1 MEYTN
6 SFYYPFYYFIWVKY
20 LQLTIRSATNYKPM
34 SLNSSS
40 LASIEHQ
47 LDSTTISNIKKWL
60 DGSYDSATKEE
71 IRKWIN
77 EKKIEELTDSFYK
90 DLEFGTGGL
99 RGIMGIGSNRVNK
112 YTFGTATQGLSNF
125 LNKTY
130 PNEQIKVAIAYD
142 CRNNSDT
149 LAQIVADVF
158 SANGIKVY
166 FFESLRPTP
175 ELSYAVRRLGCQSGV
190 VLTASHNPK
199 EYNGFK
205 AYGADGGQLVAPYD
219 CEVMDEVRSI
229 SSIDEVR
236 FTANPELIQPIGE
249 DVDTPYINELVQLSL
264 SKDAIKRQHNLS
276 IVFSPIHGT
285 AGVLVPPALD
295 AFGFTN
301 VQLVEE
307 QMVVDG
313 NFPTVVY
320 PNPEEQEALS
330 MAIETA
336 KKNNAELVMATDP
349 DADRIGIAVKNTE
362 GEWVLLNG
370 NMTGSLLIGY
380 MLDAWKNNKGFAGN
394 EYIVKTIVTSQ
405 LMDAIAAHYGV
416 KCYNTLTGFKFIGSL
431 MTSLE
436 GKEQFIAGGEE
447 SYGYLVGD
455 HVRDKDAVVSA
466 VMIAEMAA
474 YYKDQGSSLYEALI
488 NLYVEHGFYRERLV
502 SVTKKGKV
510 GAEEIQAMMA
520 GFRTTPPSH
529 LGGSRV
535 VEVKDYASGE
545 AKNLVDKSVERMD
558 FPSSNVLQFITEDGS
573 VISARP
579 SGTEPKIKFYCSV
592 NTQLVSA
599 SEFRR
604 VEGVLEQRVDAI
616 LADLGV

>member
-1 MEYTN
+1 MCSN
-6 SFYYPFYYFIWVKY
+6 FSR
-20 LQLTIRSATNYKPM
+20 LS
-34 SLNSSS
+34 
-40 LASIEHQ
+40 SIENQ
-47 LDSTTISNIKKWL
+47 LDSKTISNIQKWL
-60 DGSYDSATKEE
+60 DGTYDSATKEQ
-71 IRKWIN
+71 IIKWI
-77 EKKIEELTDSFYK
+77 EQKKIKKLIDSFYK

-99 RGIMGIGSNRVNK
+99 RGIMGVGSNRVNK
-112 YTFGTATQGLSNF
+112 YTIGTATQGLSNF

-130 PNEQIKVAIAYD
+130 PNQQIKVAVAYD
-142 CRNNSDT
+142 CRNKSDT
-149 LAQIVADVF
+149 LAQLVADVF

-219 CEVMDEVRSI
+219 REVMHEVQMVRSI
-229 SSIDEVR
+229 REVR
-236 FTANPELIQPIGE
+236 FTPKPELIQSIGK
-249 DVDTPYINELVQLSL
+249 DVDIPYIDELVQLSL
-264 SKDAIKRQHNLS
+264 SKEALKRQHDLS

-301 VQLVEE
+301 VRLVEK
-307 QMVVDG
+307 QMVIDG
-313 NFPTVVY
+313 NFPTVIY

-336 KKNNAELVMATDP
+336 KKHEAELVMATDP
-349 DADRIGIAVKNTE
+349 DADRIGIAIKNTE
-362 GEWVLLNG
+362 GDWVLLNG

-380 MLDAWKNNKGFAGN
+380 MLEAWKNTKGFAGN
-394 EYIVKTIVTSQ
+394 EYIVKTIVTTQ
-405 LMDAIAAHYGV
+405 LMDAIATHYGV

-436 GKEQFIAGGEE
+436 RKEKFIVGGEE

-455 HVRDKDAVVSA
+455 HVRDKDAIVSA

-488 NLYVEHGFYRERLV
+488 NLYVEHGFYRERLI
-502 SVTKKGKV
+502 SITKKGKA

-520 GFRTTPPSH
+520 GFRKS
-529 LGGSRV
+529 SISSWRFKV
-535 VEVKDYASGE
+535 NRGE
-545 AKNLVDKSVERMD
+545 RLRKWR
-558 FPSSNVLQFITEDGS
+558 G
-573 VISARP
+573 
-579 SGTEPKIKFYCSV
+579 
-592 NTQLVSA
+592 
-599 SEFRR
+599 
-604 VEGVLEQRVDAI
+604 
-616 LADLGV
+616 